1 MKAVIMAGGKGT
13 RLESLTKGEIP
24 KPMIPIKEKPLLLW
38 QIEELKRYGIVDIT
52 MIIGHLGE
60 KITEYFGNGEK
71 FGVNIDYILEEK
83 PLGTAGAF
91 YYLKDKLSDE
101 YFLIWSMPV
110 STYLIKLYATK

>member
-60 KITEYFGNGEK
+60 KIVDYFKDGKK
-71 FGVNIDYILEEK
+71 FGVNIDYIL
-83 PLGTAGAF
+83 
-91 YYLKDKLSDE
+91 
-101 YFLIWSMPV
+101 
-110 STYLIKLYATK
+110 